1 MTLYGVS
8 RIGCKSTLLPTL
20 TSIVN
25 LSLLSA
31 CMPGQLKE
39 AMVRPKLKKESLD
52 FQEYSNF
59 RPISNLKFVSK
70 IIERAVAVQVKNYIL
85 LITIWTNPSSQHTNT
100 YKALRQ
106 L

>member
-8 RIGCKSTLLPTL
+8 RIGCESTLLPTL
-20 TSIVN
+20 ASIVN

-39 AMVRPKLKKESLD
+39 AMVRPKLKKESLE

-59 RPISNLKFVSK
+59 RTISNLKFVSK
-70 IIERAVAVQVKNYIL
+70 
-85 LITIWTNPSSQHTNT
+85 ITIWTNPSSQHTNT